1 MTNRSNWMS
10 ALLDKVAYLA
20 AIKAAEKNNLKKI
33 QNAWDKKYSFNCIIY
48 SLRQI
53 MSACT
58 PVPMP
63 KSIKG
68 MFSIRTILILFL
80 MMFSFHMF
88 SLSAQTPRKDSEAEG
103 LLSISGKVVSVV
115 DGKPIQ
121 GVSIQVKGEMGRAS
135 SRNDGSFSL
144 HFSNPRGTVS
154 FSHMGFRRLEL
165 PYVAGVSM
173 QVKLIPLENQ
183 LEEVEVVSTG
193 YQKIPKE
200 RATGSFAQVDNS
212 LLNRTVSTNILDR
225 LEGVSSGLIFNKNPE
240 SSSTITIRGNSTIY
254 GNQVPLIVLDNF
266 PYEGSLESIN
276 PNDIETITV
285 LRDAA
290 AASIWGVRAGNG
302 VIVIN
307 SKKGAN
313 QKTQVNFVLNVT
325 LSQKPDIFYRPQLSS
340 SEYIALETSLFN
352 KGYFW
357 NVTDG
362 FSPISPVV
370 AMLQQRKEGK
380 ISESDSAAF
389 IGQLSSYDGRHDIS
403 NMVYQAGVNQ
413 QYALSLRGGDATH
426 RYYLSGGY
434 DRNRGN
440 VINQVDQRF
449 SLTAKNSFNVW
460 KDHLII
466 SSDVFLTQSDKI
478 GISSPYLTPRYPY
491 ERMLDENGNA
501 LATVKDLRASFV
513 ESMDTDQL
521 LDWSYYPANELRADR
536 MINGT
541 DYRLNHRIEG
551 KIISGLNI
559 SADYLFQKGTQDFT
573 RHYLSDTYYVRNLIN
588 TFTQIDKITGQ
599 VTRPIPLGDILD
611 QDDNKYTNKAGR
623 VQLNFDKQFG
633 KHQIH
638 ALTGFEIRDYKTE
651 SSSDRRY
658 GYDPETGISSNNS
671 MDFSKEFPQYYGYG
685 SSRIAGRV
693 ANGKAIDRNR
703 SLYFNGSYTYNN
715 LYTLSASARRDESN
729 LFGVK
734 TNQKGV
740 PLWSLGGLWHLS
752 DEGFYGLEAL
762 PVLRLRASYGYNG
775 NLDKSISAYLT
786 TLAGTGMNSFGN
798 NYLKISNPPNP
809 SLRWER
815 VGVWNFGLDFE
826 TLKKRLTGSVE
837 YYRKRSS
844 DLIAN
849 SPLAPQAGVLTLKGN
864 AADMVTTGWD
874 ITLNSRNLIGGFKWE
889 STALLSLV
897 KDRITNYKAKQ
908 STNFDVVTGNYINP
922 LEGYPLYALFSF
934 PYFGL
939 DSKGNPIG
947 RLDGM
952 ESQNYSAMMNSSN
965 TDNLIYS
972 GVATPTF
979 FGSLM
984 NTFHYRDFDLSFNIV
999 FKAGHK
1005 YRRESLNYSEL
1016 LTNYMQSDY
1025 GKRWQQAGDE
1035 LWTNVPAMTYPFD
1048 SNRESLYKYGAA
1060 LIEDASA
1067 VRLKDIRL
1075 AFRRP
1080 INRLGI
1086 RELQLFV
1093 YANNIGL
1100 IWKANKQGQDPD
1112 SPLMPMPRTYSV
1124 GLNAN
1129 F

>member
-1 MTNRSNWMS
+1 MANRSNLMA
-10 ALLDKVAYLA
+10 ALLDKVAHLA
-20 AIKAAEKNNLKKI
+20 PIIGANKNNLKIIPFSWGKI
-33 QNAWDKKYSFNCIIY
+33 APFDCIVY
-48 SLRQI
+48 SLRQF
-53 MSACT
+53 MSAYF
-58 PVPMP
+58 PMP
-63 KSIKG
+63 SQESLKV
-68 MFSIRTILILFL
+68 MFNIRAILILSL
-80 MMFSFHMF
+80 MVHMF
-88 SLSAQTPRKDSEAEG
+88 SLSAQTPRKDSGAKG
-103 LLSISGKVVSVV
+103 LLSISGTVVSSS
-115 DGKPIQ
+115 DSKLIQ
-121 GVSIQVKGEMGRAS
+121 GASIRIEGEKGRAS
-135 SRNDGSFSL
+135 TNKDGSFSL
-144 HFSNPRGTVS
+144 AVSNPKGTVS
-154 FSHMGFRRLEL
+154 FSHVGFRRLVL
-165 PYVAGVSM
+165 PYTAGVSIT
-173 QVKLIPLENQ
+173 VKMIPLENQ

-200 RATGSFAQVDNS
+200 RATGSFVQVDNQ
-212 LLNRTVSTNILDR
+212 LLNRTVSTNIIDR
-225 LEGVSSGLIFNKNPE
+225 LDGLTSSLVFNKNPE
-240 SSSTITIRGNSTIY
+240 SSSPITIRGNSTIY

-285 LRDAA
+285 LKDAA

-307 SKKGAN
+307 TKKGAN
-313 QKTQVNFVLNVT
+313 KKTQVNLVSNLTV
-325 LSQKPDIFYRPQLSS
+325 SQKPDIFYRPQLSS
-340 SEYIALETSLFN
+340 TEYIALETALFN

-380 ISESDSAAF
+380 ISTADSAAF
-389 IGQLSSYDGRHDIS
+389 VDRLSSYDGRHDIY
-403 NMVYQAGVNQ
+403 NTVYQSAVNQ
-413 QYALSLRGGDATH
+413 QHAVSIRGGGTAH
-426 RYYLSGGY
+426 RYFLSGGY
-434 DRNRGN
+434 DRNRGTI
-440 VINQVDQRF
+440 INQLDQRY
-449 SLTAKNSFNVW
+449 SLTAKNSFNIW
-460 KDHLII
+460 KDRLII
-466 SSDVFLTQSDKI
+466 SSDIFFTESDKK

-491 ERMLDENGNA
+491 ERMFDENGNA
-501 LATVKDLRASFV
+501 LATVKDLRESFV
-513 ESMDTDQL
+513 KSIDTDQM

-536 MINGT
+536 IITGT

-551 KIISGLNI
+551 KIMPGLNV
-559 SADYLFQKGTQDFT
+559 SADYLFQKGTQDNR
-573 RHYLSDTYYVRNLIN
+573 RHYLSESYYVRNLVN
-588 TFTQIDKITGQ
+588 TFTQVDKTIGQ
-599 VTRPIPLGDILD
+599 LDRPIVPGDILD
-611 QDDNKYTNKAGR
+611 QDYSRYTNKAGR

-849 SPLAPQAGVLTLKGN
+849 SPLPPQAGVLTIKGN

-874 ITLNSRNLIGGFKWE
+874 ITLNSRNLIGDFKWE

-922 LEGYPLYALFSF
+922 LEGHPLYALFSF
-934 PYFGL
+934 PYVGL
-939 DSKGNPIG
+939 DSEGNLIG

-952 ESQNYSAMMNSSN
+952 ESQNYSAMMNSSD

-979 FGSLM
+979 FGSLI

-1005 YRRESLNYSEL
+1005 YRRESLKYSEL
-1016 LTNYMQSDY
+1016 LTNYMQPDY
-1025 GKRWQQAGDE
+1025 GKRWQQVGDE
-1035 LWTNVPAMTYPFD
+1035 LWTNVPSMTYPFD
-1048 SNRESLYKYGAA
+1048 SNRESLYKYGAT
-1060 LIEDASA
+1060 LIEDAST

-1086 RELQLFV
+1086 RELQLLV

-1112 SPLMPMPRTYSV
+1112 SPLMPIPRTYSV